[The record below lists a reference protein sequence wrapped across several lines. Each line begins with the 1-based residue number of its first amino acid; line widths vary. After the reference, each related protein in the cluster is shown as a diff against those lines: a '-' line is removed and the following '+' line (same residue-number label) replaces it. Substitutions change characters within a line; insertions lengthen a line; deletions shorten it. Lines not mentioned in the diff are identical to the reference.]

1 MVKVNLVCVGKLK
14 ESYWRDAV
22 AEYAKRLGRFCRFE
36 VIELAERRSPE
47 EEADAILRA
56 CRGHVIA
63 MTVEGKQVTSEQF
76 AQKIAVLCD
85 RGEEMTFVIGS
96 SCGLAERVKA
106 AADERLSF
114 SALTFPHQMM
124 RVILSEQIY
133 RAFMINAGAEYHK

>member
-36 VIELAERRSPE
+36 VIELAERRTPE

-96 SCGLAERVKA
+96 SCGLAKRVKA